1 MIENK
6 NSPHILNTAATLL
19 GLCFVVLTSL
29 NLNNQSEET
38 TVDELTAVA
47 ILLFMN
53 SCIFSFQAIR
63 TKKTGTLFERI
74 ADISF
79 LIGLFVLAA
88 ITLLIVFNIIK

>member
-1 MIENK
+1 MNENK

-29 NLNNQSEET
+29 HLNNQTEET

-53 SCIFSFQAIR
+53 SCIFSFLSIR
-63 TKKTGTLFERI
+63 SSKTGNLLERI

-79 LIGLFVLAA
+79 LIGLLVLAV